1 MKRSEGGL
9 AHRTITGMVWT
20 AWGKAA
26 RVVLQFLILAAM
38 ARLLSPTEF
47 GVVSAALVVTG
58 FSTIFSQIGLGPA
71 LVQRPELEPRHLDT
85 AFGGS
90 VMFGTLLGAIVWLG
104 APAAA
109 QFLRIESVQPVL
121 RVLAWIFPVQ
131 GIGIAA
137 ESLMRR
143 ELRFRWLA
151 NLEVATYGLG
161 FGIVGIAL
169 ALAGWGV
176 WALVVGQMTQVV
188 VRSAVLVVARPPN
201 LRHPFEPRA
210 FGELFYLGGGF
221 TLARAADYVAGKG
234 DNMLVGRYLGP
245 EALGFYG
252 RAYSL
257 MSAPAYAYGAVLA
270 DVLFPAM
277 AKVQDN
283 PRRLAAAYR
292 RGVAF
297 IALLTLAPSAALI
310 LIAPEFIAVALG
322 SRWGAAV
329 LPFQILSIGMLFRTS
344 YKMSDALARGTGAV
358 YRRAWRQILYA
369 ALVLAGAWI
378 GKNWG
383 MAGVAWGVLG
393 ALTINFILMAEL
405 SLEVAGLTWLNFW
418 QIHVPAVRLT
428 VASVP
433 FVWGTAAVLRH
444 WSVPPLGVLSA
455 ATCATAA
462 SMLLLCWRAPQFFL
476 GADGVWV
483 VDALRTYLPR
493 RRPATGPITAAAGG
507 LVRDSVTAEPAP

>member
-310 LIAPEFIAVALG
+310 LLAPEFIDVALG
-322 SRWGAAV
+322 SHWGAAV
-329 LPFQILSIGMLFRTS
+329 IPFQILSIGMLFRTS

-378 GKNWG
+378 GKQWG

-393 ALTINFILMAEL
+393 ALTINFVLMAEL
-405 SLEVAGLTWLNFW
+405 SLGVAGLTWWDFW

-428 VASVP
+428 VASLP
-433 FVWGTAAVLRH
+433 FVWGAAAALRY

-462 SMLLLCWRAPQFFL
+462 SMVLLCWQAPRFFL
-476 GADGVWV
+476 GPDGLWV
-483 VDALRTYLPR
+483 LDALRTYLPR
-493 RRPATGPITAAAGG
+493 RHVASRPTAA
-507 LVRDSVTAEPAP
+507 VERSVPDSAAVEEAR

>member
-1 MKRSEGGL
+1 MACAHLHRVLEPRQSGMKRSEGGL
-9 AHRTITGMVWT
+9 AHRTIMGMVWT

-38 ARLLSPTEF
+38 ARLLSPAEF

-151 NLEVATYGLG
+151 NLEGAAYGLG
-161 FGIVGIAL
+161 VGIVGIAL
-169 ALAGWGV
+169 ALAGWGG
-176 WALVVGQMTQVV
+176 WALVVGQMTPGVV
-188 VRSAVLVVARPPN
+188 GRSVLVVARPPH

-310 LIAPEFIAVALG
+310 LLAPEFIDVALG
-322 SRWGAAV
+322 PHWGAAV

-369 ALVLAGAWI
+369 ALVLVGAWI
-378 GKNWG
+378 GKQWG
-383 MAGVAWGVLG
+383 MAGVAGGGLG
-393 ALTINFILMAEL
+393 ALAIHLGLM
-405 SLEVAGLTWLNFW
+405 G
-418 QIHVPAVRLT
+418 R
-428 VASVP
+428 
-433 FVWGTAAVLRH
+433 
-444 WSVPPLGVLSA
+444 
-455 ATCATAA
+455 
-462 SMLLLCWRAPQFFL
+462 
-476 GADGVWV
+476 
-483 VDALRTYLPR
+483 
-493 RRPATGPITAAAGG
+493 
-507 LVRDSVTAEPAP
+507 